1 METVS
6 NICAVIV
13 GVSIPAISVLLVIWL
28 IRKIMK
34 KPAKKIG
41 KATVIVFA
49 CAVVFTMVGSF
60 TDPATYCDHE
70 YKLVESEAATC
81 EKDGYE
87 KYHCGL
93 CGRDKTEKLKKLGH
107 DMVDGVCTRCGHK
120 DNTGLEKPTETDKP
134 TETQKPTEGVLMNNN
149 DWQKSFEDAG
159 FSSEEIEKYRV
170 IIETVG
176 IAEFHD
182 VEIIENGIMHIV
194 RGKIYDSSNL
204 QLNVTLENREI
215 IYIELAG
222 IPDVKNVPYIN
233 WRGKLKNKKVN
244 SKTSVE
250 LYSDTEG
257 GYEGV
262 LVWEDKFIYPCDENG
277 VILDN

>member
-1 METVS
+1 MNTLFVLMTVVS
-6 NICAVIV
+6 AFAVPV
-13 GVSIPAISVLLVIWL
+13 CLVLWL
-28 IRKIMK
+28 IKLVKK
-34 KPAKKIG
+34 KPAKKMLKRALIS
-41 KATVIVFA
+41 AV
-49 CAVVFTMVGSF
+49 CCVVFFVGFGLTMEK
-60 TDPATYCDHE
+60 CEHE
-70 YKLVESEAATC
+70 YELVESEAATC
-81 EKDGYE
+81 EEDGFE
-87 KYHCGL
+87 EYHCDL
-93 CGRDKTEKLKKLGH
+93 CGRDKTEKPKKLGH

-120 DNTGLEKPTETDKP
+120 ENTELEKPTETEKP
-134 TETQKPTEGVLMNNN
+134 AETQKPTEGALMNNN